1 MEHHPISSG
10 LAAAAFLLVMAGAT
24 AGVLYALWMRFQQVK
39 MAKRPDIRWNEIPAR
54 IKNVFIY
61 VLGQKRL
68 PKNGYTYSGILHIFI
83 FGAFVVL
90 SVDTINFVLDGTF
103 KVFSAFAG
111 NPPGELFHLP
121 GSNGIYQALAD
132 TFRFLC
138 MVGLAMAFINRTVI
152 KPKRLPLTRD
162 AMYTIFFIFGLMF
175 FEVLQTGAH
184 LTLDPALKAEKGYIW
199 FSGLVSG
206 LIPADA
212 APTVYKIAWWG
223 HLLNLL
229 AFTNYVP
236 WSKHSHVFAAPLNIF
251 FMSLEPKGA
260 LRKMEFD
267 MEDEENMPEYFG
279 ARNLEDLSW
288 KQVFDGLA
296 CTECGRCTD
305 NCPAALSD
313 KPLRPMEIIVDLKH
327 HMEDRYKARQ
337 GEADLESPGLI
348 LTTPDNKGIIDPDV
362 LWSCTTCRACM
373 EVCPVGNE
381 HIPDIIDMRRYLTM
395 GVGEVGHG
403 AQGALKKMGSRGN
416 PWGMSKRD
424 RAKWADGLD
433 IPLWDKKEPSDY
445 LYWVGCAGAYDNRAQ
460 KVTQSVTRLM
470 KKAGVDFSIL
480 GKKESCTGDS
490 ARRLGDEYLFQEMA
504 EKNVGTLDKMGVKKI
519 VTHCPHCYNTLK
531 NEYRQFGGEYEVIHH
546 SELLSKLMS
555 EGKLKPDVDGGKEKI
570 VYHDSCYLGRYNDI
584 YDPQRDIIDALPNVT
599 RVEPS
604 RTRQRGLCC
613 GAGGGQ
619 MWMELDIGK
628 RMNYVRTDEL
638 LETKPDVIAV
648 ACNFCMTMVDDGVK
662 ARGQEDDVQVLD
674 LAELLDRRISQPVAA
689 DDHEDAAG
697 GSVDD
702 SDDSDDSD
710 EEAAAAVS
718 A

>member
-1 MEHHPISSG
+1 MAHHPISSW
-10 LAAAAFLLVMAGAT
+10 LAVIAFILLMGGAT
-24 AGVLYALWMRFQQVK
+24 VALIYAFYMRFKQVQ
-39 MAKRPDIRWNEIPAR
+39 MAKRPDIRWDDIKAR
-54 IKNVFIY
+54 IKNVMIY

-68 PKNGYTYSGILHIFI
+68 PRNGYTYSGILHIFI

-90 SVDTINFVLDGTF
+90 SVDTINFVLDGTLKMF
-103 KVFSAFAG
+103 GFMAG
-111 NPPGELFHLP
+111 SEPSPLFHLP
-121 GSNGIYQALAD
+121 LSNGWYQGLAD

-138 MVGLAMAFINRTVI
+138 IVGLGMAFVNRTII
-152 KPKRLPLTRD
+152 KPARLPLTRD
-162 AMYTIFFIFGLMF
+162 AMYTIVFIFGLMA
-175 FEVLQTGAH
+175 FEVLQTASH
-184 LTLDPALKAEKGYIW
+184 LTLNPEIRADKGYIW
-199 FSGLVSG
+199 FSGLVSH
-206 LIPADA
+206 LIPLESA
-212 APTVYKIAWWG
+212 ATLYKIAWWG
-223 HLLNLL
+223 HLVNLL
-229 AFTNYVP
+229 AFSNYVP
-236 WSKHSHVFAAPLNIF
+236 YSKHSHVFAAPPNIF

-267 MEDEENMPEYFG
+267 MEDEDNMPEYFG

-313 KPLRPMEIIVDLKH
+313 KPLNPMMVIVDLKH
-327 HMEDRYKARQ
+327 HMEDRYKARKKPV
-337 GEADLESPGLI
+337 DLSDPSMM

-395 GVGEVGHG
+395 GMGAVGHG
-403 AQGALKKMGSRGN
+403 SQGALKKMGSKGN

-433 IPLWDKKEPSDY
+433 IPLWDKDEPSEY
-445 LYWVGCAGAYDNRAQ
+445 LYWVGCAGAYDARAQ
-460 KVTQSVTRLM
+460 KVTKSVSRLM
-470 KKAGVDFSIL
+470 KKAGVEFSIL

-504 EKNVGTLDKMGVKKI
+504 EKNVGTLNKFGVKKI

-546 SELLSKLMS
+546 SELLSKLMK

-584 YDPQRDIIDALPNVT
+584 YDPQRDIIDALPGVT
-599 RVEPS
+599 RVESS
-604 RTRQRGLCC
+604 RNRQRGLCC

-662 ARGQEDDVQVLD
+662 ARGKEDATEVLD
-674 LAELLDRRISQPVAA
+674 LAELLDRRMSYDTVAA
-689 DDHEDAAG
+689 DEPESANPSSD
-697 GSVDD
+697 VDM
-702 SDDSDDSD
+702 SDDGDD
-710 EEAAAAVS
+710 EAAAAS
-718 A
+718 LA